1 MKNKIAILGSTGSI
15 GKTLIKILKKDIK
28 NFEIVLLTANKNYN
42 ELITQAKVLNVK
54 NLIITNKNS
63 FIKLKKNN
71 ISKTVNIY
79 NNFQSY
85 NKIFKK
91 KIDYTMCAISGL
103 EGLSP
108 TVNIVKYTK
117 SIAVANKESI
127 ICGWN
132 ILNAELKKNKTKFIP
147 VDSEHF
153 SINYALKNNLNFN
166 VNSIYLTASGG
177 PLHKVPLN
185 KFKKIKISDVLK
197 HPNWKMGKKISIDSA
212 TLMNKM
218 FELIEAQKLFSIPQK
233 KIDVLIHPES
243 LVHAII
249 ELKNGLYK
257 FIYHETSMIIPL
269 ANAIFED
276 KLNIQD
282 FLKFKPSLNKSNICK
297 SLNFKKVNNKTF
309 PIINLKNRINE
320 HNSTPIIINA
330 INEILVDQYL
340 KKKLPFVSFYKLILS
355 VLNDRNYK
363 KYAIKEP
370 KNIEQILQIDK
381 WSRQVT
387 YEKIERKK
395 NA

>member
-63 FIKLKKNN
+63 FIKLKKKN
-71 ISKTVNIY
+71 ISKKLNIY
-79 NNFQSY
+79 NNFESY
-85 NKIFKK
+85 DKIFKK

-103 EGLSP
+103 EGLRP
-108 TVNIVKYTK
+108 TVKIIKHTK
-117 SIAVANKESI
+117 SIAIANKESI

-132 ILNAELKKNKTKFIP
+132 ILNAELKKNNTKFIP

-212 TLMNKM
+212 TLMNKV
-218 FELIEAQKLFSIPQK
+218 FEVIEAK
-233 KIDVLIHPES
+233 KIFNIPYKKLKILIHPKSYVHALLKFNDGMIKIIAHDTDMKIPIYNSLLFKKKFILKTNELDIKKLNNLNFQKINKKKFPLINILSKLPNSES
-243 LVHAII
+243 LFETII
-249 ELKNGLYK
+249 VATNDEFVKLY
-257 FIYHETSMIIPL
+257 L
-269 ANAIFED
+269 
-276 KLNIQD
+276 
-282 FLKFKPSLNKSNICK
+282 
-297 SLNFKKVNNKTF
+297 NNK
-309 PIINLKNRINE
+309 INFNE
-320 HNSTPIIINA
+320 LSNKIYSFIS
-330 INEILVDQYL
+330 
-340 KKKLPFVSFYKLILS
+340 LPEFAKYKLIKPKKINTIEKLNSHVRLKISKLS
-355 VLNDRNYK
+355 V
-363 KYAIKEP
+363 
-370 KNIEQILQIDK
+370 
-381 WSRQVT
+381 
-387 YEKIERKK
+387 
-395 NA
+395 

>member
-42 ELITQAKVLNVK
+42 ELIKQAKVLNVR

-63 FIKLKKNN
+63 FIKLKKKN
-71 ISKTVNIY
+71 ISKRINIY

-103 EGLSP
+103 EGLRP
-108 TVNIVKYTK
+108 TFNIIKYTK

-132 ILNAELKKNKTKFIP
+132 ILNTELKKNNTKFIP

-153 SINYALKNNLNFN
+153 SINYALRNNSNFN

-212 TLMNKM
+212 TLMNKV
-218 FELIEAQKLFSIPQK
+218 FEVIEAK
-233 KIDVLIHPES
+233 KIFNIPYKKLKILIHPKSYVHALLKFNDGMIKIIAHDTDMKIPIYNSLFFKKKFILKTKELDIKKLNNLNFQKINKKKFPLTNILSKLPNSES
-243 LVHAII
+243 LFETVIVATND
-249 ELKNGLYK
+249 EFVKLY
-257 FIYHETSMIIPL
+257 L
-269 ANAIFED
+269 
-276 KLNIQD
+276 
-282 FLKFKPSLNKSNICK
+282 
-297 SLNFKKVNNKTF
+297 NNKIKF
-309 PIINLKNRINE
+309 NE
-320 HNSTPIIINA
+320 LSNKIYSFIS
-330 INEILVDQYL
+330 
-340 KKKLPFVSFYKLILS
+340 LPEFAKYKLIKPQKINTIEKLNSYVRLKINKLS
-355 VLNDRNYK
+355 V
-363 KYAIKEP
+363 
-370 KNIEQILQIDK
+370 
-381 WSRQVT
+381 
-387 YEKIERKK
+387 
-395 NA
+395 